1 MIAGE
6 VKQALRAEAT
16 PERATANAWFFKTA
30 RGQYGHGD
38 KFLGVTVPQQR
49 RIAKQFKG
57 LLLQEV
63 EKLVTSPWHEER
75 LTGLFILV
83 GQFQRGDQLAKQEIY
98 KFYLDHTDSVNNWDL
113 VDSSA
118 SYIVGAWLNDRPDK
132 MKVLTRLAGSKS
144 LWERRIAMIS
154 TQYFI
159 NQGQGEEAWAI
170 AELLLNDTH
179 DLIQKAVGW
188 MLREMGKR
196 ADHQLLI
203 MFLDKH
209 AATMPRTTLRY
220 AIEHLSKERKQHYM
234 GLKAKQ
240 FNQ

>member
-1 MIAGE
+1 MTNKE
-6 VKQALRAEAT
+6 VKQALKAVAT
-16 PERATANAWFFKTA
+16 PERATTSAWFFKTA
-30 RGQYGHGD
+30 PGQYGHGD

-49 RIAKQFKG
+49 KIAKQFKD
-57 LLLQEV
+57 LPLKEV

-83 GQFQRGDQLAKQEIY
+83 GQFQRGDQPTKQEIY
-98 KFYLDHTDSVNNWDL
+98 HFYLNHTASVNNWDL

-118 SYIVGAWLNDRPDK
+118 GYIAGAWLNDRPEK
-132 MKVLTRLAGSKS
+132 MKVLTKLADSKS

-159 NQGQGEEAWAI
+159 GQGRGEEAWAI
-170 AELLLNDTH
+170 AELLLHDSH

-234 GLKAKQ
+234 GLKTKQ
-240 FNQ
+240 